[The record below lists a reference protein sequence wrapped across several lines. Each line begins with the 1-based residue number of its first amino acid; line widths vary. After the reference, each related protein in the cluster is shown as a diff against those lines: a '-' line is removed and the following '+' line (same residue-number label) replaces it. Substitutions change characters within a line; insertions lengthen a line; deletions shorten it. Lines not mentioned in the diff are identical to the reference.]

1 MNYCPNCGS
10 KLNFRK
16 PNNDDRERFICDSC
30 GEIHYQNP
38 NIIVCSLPCYKDQVL
53 LCRRSIE
60 PRYGLWT
67 LPGGFME
74 NDETTHEGALRETLE
89 EACARIKIHGLY
101 TYYNLPHINQ
111 VHLFYRA
118 TLLDLDFAPGEESL
132 EVELFQQNEIPWD
145 EIAFPAVSN
154 TLEHY
159 YNDLSDN
166 DFPLHAADVIYTAD
180 NKRIIK
186 THS

>member
-1 MNYCPNCGS
+1 MKFCTLCGNPVVL
-10 KLNFRK
+10 KIPDR
-16 PNNDDRERFICDSC
+16 DDRERFVCESC

-38 NIIVCSLPCYKDQVL
+38 RIIVCTLPCFEDRVL
-53 LCRRSIE
+53 MCKRAIE

-89 EACARIKIHGLY
+89 EACARVKIHGLY

-111 VHLFYRA
+111 VHLFFRA
-118 TLLDLDFAPGEESL
+118 ALLDLDFAAGDESL
-132 EVELFQQNEIPWD
+132 EVALLGKTEIPWQD
-145 EIAFPAVSN
+145 IAFPAVGN

-159 YNDLSDN
+159 FSDLREN
-166 DFPLHAADVIYTAD
+166 RFPVRSADVILTPD
-180 NKRIIK
+180 HRRLIRPH
-186 THS
+186 T